1 MQFIN
6 INKQNFRGALHTLLV
21 ALFIW
26 YFWLRHCRL
35 MYIIHLLFTYLF
47 IYLYRCIAKP
57 NVTCTCTIP
66 DVDGNG
72 VVNTVVTADK
82 VVETSG
88 MFIVMLKLHKSSR
101 QQHV

>member
-1 MQFIN
+1 M
-6 INKQNFRGALHTLLV
+6 LH
-21 ALFIW
+21 
-26 YFWLRHCRL
+26 
-35 MYIIHLLFTYLF
+35 
-47 IYLYRCIAKP
+47 
-57 NVTCTCTIP
+57 CTCTIP